1 MNKTDKHFCVYTFV
15 LIWTAPWE
23 LITSKR
29 ITRSKAMIILIA
41 MMLLIKLLSR
51 KEISIP
57 FVPSGCKN
65 VCSFA
70 LSNKLSYA
78 YRVPYNSRGQHLKIY
93 QWEQFAN
100 IEHSPASLV
109 QFSSVA
115 QSCPTLCNPMDC
127 STPGLPVHHQ
137 LPELAQTHV
146 HQVGNDIQPSHPL
159 SPPSS
164 PALNRCQPP

>member
-1 MNKTDKHFCVYTFV
+1 
-15 LIWTAPWE
+15 
-23 LITSKR
+23 
-29 ITRSKAMIILIA
+29 MIILIA
-41 MMLLIKLLSR
+41 MMLFIKLLSR

-65 VCSFA
+65 VFSFA

-78 YRVPYNSRGQHLKIY
+78 YHAPYNSRGQHLKIY

-100 IEHSPASLV
+100 IEYSPASLV

-115 QSCPTLCNPMDC
+115 QSCPALCNPMDC

-137 LPELAQTHV
+137 LPELAQIHV
-146 HQVGNDIQPSHPL
+146 HRLSDAIQQPHPFPLIPFPSCLQSFPASL
-159 SPPSS
+159 SLI
-164 PALNRCQPP
+164 LNFKNCDSCNKNVLIL